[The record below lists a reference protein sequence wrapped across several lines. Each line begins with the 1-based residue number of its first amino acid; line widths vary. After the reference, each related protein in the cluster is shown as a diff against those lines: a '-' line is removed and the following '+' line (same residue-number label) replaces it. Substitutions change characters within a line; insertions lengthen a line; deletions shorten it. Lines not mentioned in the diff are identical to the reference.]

1 VNLKILLPSHI
12 LVDQPV
18 TKVIAEAING
28 SFCLLPRHIDFVAAL
43 VPGIFSFTTPEGTE
57 EMFAMDEGIL
67 IKCGPEV
74 LVSARNAVRGPDLG
88 SLKKTVEES
97 FLALDEREKIARA
110 AAVKLEIDIVR
121 RFMEMN
127 IRS

>member
-1 VNLKILLPSHI
+1 MNLKILLPSHI

>member
-1 VNLKILLPSHI
+1 MNLKILLPSHI
-12 LVDQPV
+12 LVDRPV
-18 TKVIAEAING
+18 VKIIAEATNG

-43 VPGIFSFTTPEGTE
+43 VPGIFSFKTPEGAE
-57 EMFAMDEGIL
+57 EMFAMDEGVL
-67 IKCGPEV
+67 VKCGSNV
-74 LVSARNAVRGPDLG
+74 LVSARNAIRGPDLG
-88 SLKKTVEES
+88 SLKKTVEEN

-127 IRS
+127 IRA

>member
-1 VNLKILLPSHI
+1 MNLKILLPSHI
-12 LVDQPV
+12 LVDRPV
-18 TKVIAEAING
+18 TKVIAEATNG

-67 IKCGPEV
+67 VKCGAEV
-74 LVSARNAVRGPDLG
+74 LVSARNAIRGPDLG
-88 SLKKTVEES
+88 SLKKMVEEN

-127 IRS
+127 IRT